1 MYFPYVPSTT
11 KSRTYQTAFYGYN
24 HTENCRDGEFYDMK
38 NMTADLYPVLSPRKK
53 RGKYR
58 YPEGNKEYK
67 AKAIIGKDALCYVSG
82 TEFYIKNYP
91 VEGLSVESKTDKDGN
106 EIPIQ
111 LVSMG
116 SFVVIFPQRL
126 WVNTITHENGHLD
139 NAFKTEGSVKYTLEK
154 PDGTAYGDL
163 LPTSAPTDPKNGN
176 VYLDTSNDPK
186 VVKIYSAASK
196 SWASVP
202 TTYVK
207 IECDGIGA
215 GFEKGDGVKLS
226 GISNEIVKELNGSHV
241 IYDVSENHITVIG
254 IIGESVTDAGIKVE
268 RKAPEM
274 DFVIESQNRLW
285 GCKYGKLEDGSVV
298 NTIYA
303 SKLGD
308 FKNWNVFSGI
318 ASDSYALSVGTD
330 GAFTGA
336 VTYQGM
342 PTFFKENCLHVMYGT
357 APSNYQMQTTICE
370 GVQRGSHRSLAIV
383 ENLLMY
389 KGVGG
394 IYGYD
399 GSLPELMSAEF
410 GSVMYDRAVAGSIAN
425 KYYVSMKN
433 RYTDKP
439 ALFVYDV
446 QKGMWH
452 KEDETYAIQFC
463 RNGEELYFITQSDDD
478 IHTVNGSGDAD
489 EKRIEWSA
497 ETGVIGKNSP
507 DKKTISKL
515 TARIKAMPGSRIS
528 VFAEYDSVGG
538 WRHLFA
544 MDGRS
549 MKSVSVPIRLNRC
562 DHVRL
567 KFVGI
572 GDAQIHSIAKTVVEG
587 SDR

>member
-1 MYFPYVPSTT
+1 
-11 KSRTYQTAFYGYN
+11 
-24 HTENCRDGEFYDMK
+24 MK

-58 YPEGNKEYK
+58 YPDGNKAYK
-67 AKAIIGKDALCYVSG
+67 AKALIGKDALCYVSG
-82 TEFYIKNYP
+82 EEFYINNYP
-91 VEGLSVESKTDKDGN
+91 VEGLSVEPKKDKDGN
-106 EIPIQ
+106 EIHIQ

-116 SFVVIFPQRL
+116 AFVVIFPQRL
-126 WVNTITHENGHLD
+126 WVNTITHENGRLD
-139 NAFKTEGSVKYTLEK
+139 NAFETESSVRYTLAK

-163 LPTSAPTDPKNGN
+163 PTSVPADPKNGD
-176 VYLDTSNDPK
+176 VYLDISNAQN

-196 SWASVP
+196 SWSSVP

-207 IECDGIGA
+207 IECDGIGT

-254 IIGESVTDAGIKVE
+254 IIGEAVTDSGIKVE

-285 GCKYGKLEDGSVV
+285 GCKYGELEDGSVV

-318 ASDSYALSVGTD
+318 ASDSYALSIGTD

-394 IYGYD
+394 IYGFD

-410 GSVMYDRAVAGSIAN
+410 GPVMYDRAVAGSIAN

-439 ALFVYDV
+439 VLFVYDV

-452 KEDETYAIQFC
+452 KEDETYAVQFC
-463 RNGEELYFITQSDDD
+463 RNGDELYFITESDDD
-478 IHTVNGSGDAD
+478 IHTINGSGDAD
-489 EKRIEWSA
+489 ENRLEWSA
-497 ETGVIGKNSP
+497 ETGVIGKDSP

-515 TARIKAMPGSRIS
+515 NARIKVMPGSRIS
-528 VFAEYDSVGG
+528 VLAEYDSVGG
-538 WRHLFA
+538 WKHLFT